1 MSARRDFYEILGVPR
16 NASQTEI
23 KRTYRR
29 LARQYHPDVNKSPD
43 AEARFKEI
51 NEAYQALNDSQKRAN
66 YDRFGRA
73 DVGGFG
79 NMDFGFGGLSDIFQ
93 DFFGFGMRP
102 RGPRTRAQ
110 RGSDL
115 RYDLR
120 LEFEEA
126 VFGCEKEIEVSRL
139 DTCPRCN
146 GTGAEPGT
154 EPMRCPDCSG
164 TGEVRHVRQSL
175 FGSFVSMTT
184 CPRCRGEGEVVVTSC
199 GECRGNRRVRV
210 TKTIEVTIPAG
221 VDSGLRLRLD
231 GEGEAGLW
239 GGPPGNLYVH
249 LSVKKHRYFKR
260 QDSNILLELPI
271 NIAQAALG
279 DEVEVPTL
287 EGRITLTIPAGTQTG
302 ETFRLKNR
310 GIPHLRGDGRG
321 DQLVAVYVV
330 IPTNL
335 TEKQQELLKRL
346 SKSLGKEVIPQSEKG
361 FLDKMRDALNL

>member
-1 MSARRDFYEILGVPR
+1 MSARRDYYEILGLPR
-16 NASQTEI
+16 GASESEI
-23 KRTYRR
+23 KRAYRH

-43 AEARFKEI
+43 AEARFKKI
-51 NEAYQALNDSQKRAN
+51 NEAYQVLNDPQKRAN

-79 NMDFGFGGLSDIFQ
+79 DMGFGGLSDIFG

-102 RGPRTRAQ
+102 RGPQSRAQ

-115 RYDLR
+115 RYDLT

-126 VFGCEKEIEVSRL
+126 AFGCEKEIELFRL

-154 EPMRCPDCSG
+154 EPIRCPECKG
-164 TGEVRHVRQSL
+164 TGEVRHVRQSF
-175 FGSFVSMTT
+175 FGSFVNVTT
-184 CPRCRGEGEVVVTSC
+184 CPRCHGEGEVVVTSC
-199 GECRGNRRVRV
+199 QECRGNKRVRV
-210 TKTIEVTIPAG
+210 TKKLEVTIPAG
-221 VDSGLRLRLD
+221 VDSGVRLRLD

-260 QDSNILLELPI
+260 QNSDILLALPI

-287 EGRITLTIPAGTQTG
+287 EGTTTLAIPAGTQTG
-302 ETFRLKNR
+302 ETFRLKKK
-310 GIPHLRGDGRG
+310 GIPNLRGDGRG
-321 DQLVAVYVV
+321 DQLVTVYVV
-330 IPTNL
+330 TPTNL
-335 TEKQQELLKRL
+335 TEEQGELLKRL
-346 SKSLGKEVIPQSEKG
+346 SKSLGKEVLPQSEKG
-361 FLDKMRDALNL
+361 FLDRIKDALNL

>member
-16 NASQTEI
+16 NASQSEI
-23 KRTYRR
+23 KRAYRR
-29 LARQYHPDVNKSPD
+29 LARQCHPDVSDSPD

-51 NEAYQALNDSQKRAN
+51 NEAYQVLNDPQKRAN

-79 NMDFGFGGLSDIFQ
+79 DIDFGFGFSDIFE

-115 RYDLR
+115 RYDLT

-126 VFGCEKEIEVSRL
+126 AFGCEKEIELSRL

-154 EPMRCPDCSG
+154 EPIRCPECNG

-175 FGSFVSMTT
+175 FGSFVNVVT
-184 CPRCRGEGEVVVTSC
+184 CPRCHGEGEVVVTAC
-199 GECRGNRRVRV
+199 GECRGNKRVRV
-210 TKTIEVTIPAG
+210 IKTLQVTIPAG

-239 GGPPGNLYVH
+239 GGLPGNLYVH
-249 LSVKKHRYFKR
+249 LSVRKHRYFKR
-260 QDSNILLELPI
+260 QDSNILLELPV
-271 NIAQAALG
+271 NVAQAALG

-287 EGRITLTIPAGTQTG
+287 EGTTTLSIPAGTQTG
-302 ETFRLKNR
+302 ETFRLKKK

-321 DQLVAVYVV
+321 DQLITVYVV
-330 IPTNL
+330 TPTNL
-335 TEKQQELLKRL
+335 TEEQQELLKRL
-346 SKSLGKEVIPQSEKG
+346 SKTLGKEVIPQSEKG
-361 FLDKMRDALNL
+361 FLDRLRDAINL

>member
-1 MSARRDFYEILGVPR
+1 MSARRDYYEILGISR
-16 NASQTEI
+16 SASQDDI
-23 KRTYRR
+23 KRAYRR
-29 LARQYHPDVNKSPD
+29 LAREYHPDVNKSPD

-51 NEAYQALNDSQKRAN
+51 NEAYQVLCDPQRRAN

-73 DVGGFG
+73 DVSGFG
-79 NMDFGFGGLSDIFQ
+79 DMDFGFGGLGDIFE
-93 DFFGFGMRP
+93 DFFGFGVRP
-102 RGPRTRAQ
+102 RGPQARAQ

-115 RYDLR
+115 RYDLT

-126 VFGCEKEIEVSRL
+126 AFGCEKEIEVSRL

-154 EPMRCPDCSG
+154 EPIRCPECQG
-164 TGEVRHVRQSL
+164 TGQVRHVRQSL
-175 FGSFVSMTT
+175 FGSFVTMTT
-184 CPRCRGEGEVVVTSC
+184 CPRCHGEGEVVITSC
-199 GECRGNRRVRV
+199 QECRGNRRVRV
-210 TKTIEVTIPAG
+210 TKKLEVTIPAG

-231 GEGEAGLW
+231 EEGEAGLW
-239 GGPPGNLYVH
+239 GGSPGDLYLH

-260 QDSNILLELPI
+260 QNSDILLELPI

-287 EGRITLTIPAGTQTG
+287 EGTTTLAIPAGTQTG
-302 ETFRLKNR
+302 ETFRLKKK

-321 DQLVAVYVV
+321 DQLVTVYVV
-330 IPTNL
+330 TPTNL
-335 TEKQQELLKRL
+335 TEEQRDLLKRL

-361 FLDKMRDALNL
+361 FLDRIREALNL